1 VYSQHTSSH
10 FLARYPRATPTRI
23 LGIVK
28 GGEQG
33 ELPSHFKKILDQK
46 LSKKIMKNKISLS
59 EKQEQENRESKLV
72 ISFFFFF

>member
-10 FLARYPRATPTRI
+10 FLAQYPRATPTRI

-33 ELPSHFKKILDQK
+33 ELPSHFKKYLIK
-46 LSKKIMKNKISLS
+46 FFPKK
-59 EKQEQENRESKLV
+59 
-72 ISFFFFF
+72 